1 MKRELN
7 DVVIIG
13 AGHTCSQ
20 TEIGELFKN
29 KSDELVLAFDAIIN
43 LTEPWKPNTS
53 GAAKHSI
60 VFHSK
65 RAWLIVKPMK
75 SELDL
80 KFYLDTELE
89 SEVFRKV
96 TDFFGKYAHHIRI
109 KNEQD
114 LNKEV
119 VDLLR
124 IRLDNIIY

>member
-1 MKRELN
+1 M
-7 DVVIIG
+7 
-13 AGHTCSQ
+13 
-20 TEIGELFKN
+20 
-29 KSDELVLAFDAIIN
+29 
-43 LTEPWKPNTS
+43 
-53 GAAKHSI
+53 HSI

-65 RAWLIVKPMK
+65 RAWLIVKPIK

-89 SEVFRKV
+89 SEVFKKV

-124 IRLDNIIY
+124 IGFDYSIR